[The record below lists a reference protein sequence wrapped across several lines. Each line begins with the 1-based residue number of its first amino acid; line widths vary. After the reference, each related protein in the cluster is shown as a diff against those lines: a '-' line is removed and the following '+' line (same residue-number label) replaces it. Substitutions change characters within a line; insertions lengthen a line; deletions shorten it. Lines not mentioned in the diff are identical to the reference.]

1 MTEASDV
8 RDPNPILQLLRSRFK
23 WLFYSNLTN
32 AIGMELRIMAQAWL
46 ILELGGS
53 QFWVGAATGLRVFP
67 YILAS
72 LAAGVL
78 IDRIGGRTILLW
90 DRLGLMLLAA
100 VTALIVFFDVATVSH
115 VVALSVAAGGV
126 LALGMPSSNSLVVE
140 LVPRERLQTANSL
153 NTFTFS
159 IARALGPMSGGLL
172 IAAFGLVSPWLA
184 LVGLY
189 AIAAL
194 CTRRL
199 PKVEV
204 KSTGSAWESLVG
216 GYRHVRSHP
225 VISRVM
231 VLCFSIIM
239 ATTVMPVWP
248 IYARDRFD
256 VGGTGFGTMM
266 AVFAVGQGIS
276 AMYVANRKQWPRLSV
291 PILYGA
297 TVWSAMMI
305 LFGFST
311 SYPLTLAALFMMGTA
326 IPPWVTSLA
335 TILQTQTERAM
346 IGRVMA
352 LYSMAIQ
359 IGFMGWLLG
368 GWLGELIGND
378 WMLLLT
384 GSANA
389 LLTYLIFLSHRD
401 MRQL

>member
-1 MTEASDV
+1 MNEASD
-8 RDPNPILQLLRSRFK
+8 DDSSNPILQLLRSRFK

-32 AIGMELRIMAQAWL
+32 AIGVELRIMAQAWL

-72 LAAGVL
+72 LVAGVL

-90 DRLGLMLLAA
+90 DRLGLMLLA
-100 VTALIVFFDVATVSH
+100 VITALIVWSDVAQVIH
-115 VVALSVAAGGV
+115 VVVLSIVAGGV
-126 LALGMPSSNSLVVE
+126 AALGQPSSSSLVVE
-140 LVPRERLQTANSL
+140 LVPRERLQAANSL

-159 IARALGPMSGGLL
+159 IARALGPMGGGLL

-184 LVGLY
+184 LVLLY
-189 AIAAL
+189 AVAAL
-194 CTRRL
+194 FTLKL

-204 KSTGSAWESLVG
+204 SSSGSAWENLVE

-225 VISRVM
+225 VILRIM
-231 VLCFSIIM
+231 LLCFGIVM
-239 ATTVMPVWP
+239 ASTVMPIWP

-297 TVWSAMMI
+297 TTWSSMMI

-311 SYPLTLAALFMMGTA
+311 SYPLTLVALFVMGTA

-335 TILQTQTERAM
+335 TILQTQTDRAM

-359 IGFMGWLLG
+359 IGFVGWLLG

-389 LLTYLIFLSHRD
+389 MFTYLVFLSHRD